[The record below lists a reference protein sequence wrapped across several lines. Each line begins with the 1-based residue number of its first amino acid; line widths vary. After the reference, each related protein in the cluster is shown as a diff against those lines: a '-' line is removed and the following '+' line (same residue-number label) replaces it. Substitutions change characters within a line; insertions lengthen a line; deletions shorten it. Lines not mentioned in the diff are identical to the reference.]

1 MKIKELKKIYMINQQ
16 IFFYLVLSIISILIS
31 IKTYKKLKI
40 LDYPEK
46 RKIHKNPVPLSGG
59 LAAYLVITILTIYAF
74 SYLSSFTSVIF
85 LFYLTVSS
93 LYFLGLADDLYQ
105 INATKRIFIAIIIY
119 LIFLT
124 QNIFEVD
131 DNFFLIDIIRIDILE
146 INIKLNIFQSI
157 ILTIFCILSFQNA
170 MNMIDGLNGL
180 SAMIFIIINFFI
192 LFHSLETDYLEIN
205 KALLIFL
212 SIFFLFNIRSN
223 LFFGESG
230 IYIVT
235 FLTSLLL
242 IFNYKK
248 DFISFEQIILLLLI
262 PGLDMIRVSLTRLKN
277 KIKISTPDKNHLHHL
292 IIKKYNSHVITLI
305 IILIL
310 ILPLNF
316 ISYYFPDYSL
326 YLILISVFTYIC
338 TYIILKN

>member
-1 MKIKELKKIYMINQQ
+1 MIDQQ
-16 IFFYLVLSIISILIS
+16 IFIYSILSLISILIS
-31 IKTYKKLKI
+31 IITYKKLKI
-40 LDYPEK
+40 LDFPEK

-59 LAAYLVITILTIYAF
+59 FAAYLSITILIIYVF

-85 LFYLTVSS
+85 FFYLTVSS

-124 QNIFEVD
+124 QDIFVVD
-131 DNFFLIDIIRIDILE
+131 DNFFLIDIIYIDILE
-146 INIKLNIFQSI
+146 MSLKLNIFQSI

-170 MNMIDGLNGL
+170 MNMIDGINGL
-180 SAMIFIIINFFI
+180 SALIFMIINLFI
-192 LFHSLETDYLEIN
+192 WLYSLESDYLEFN

-230 IYIVT
+230 IYLVT

-242 IFNYKK
+242 IFSYKK
-248 DFISFEQIILLLLI
+248 NLISFEQIILLLLI
-262 PGLDMIRVSLTRLKN
+262 PGLDMTRVTLTRLKN
-277 KIKISTPDKNHLHHL
+277 KIKISTADKSHLHHL
-292 IIKKYNSHVITLI
+292 IIKKYNNVFTLLI
-305 IILIL
+305 FLIL
-310 ILPLNF
+310 IFPLNL
-316 ISYYFPDYSL
+316 ISYYFPDYSS
-326 YLILISVFTYIC
+326 YLILITVLTYIY
-338 TYIILKN
+338 TYIIFKN